1 MNKFVTKAS
10 LVFTMLLGLIVLAG
24 CSEHDRNY
32 LTAIAITPANPSI
45 AMGLDKQFIATGTYA
60 DGTSSDITNSTTWSS
75 ADPAVATINASG
87 LATGFVTGST
97 VITASVSSS
106 PNIPAA
112 TTTLMVTDAML
123 TALAITPTNPSIAN
137 GLTKQFMATGT
148 YTDGTSPDVTASV
161 VWSSTDPL
169 VATINASGLASGVAS
184 GSSVITATL
193 GAEETTAE
201 LTVTDAV
208 LSSIALTPAAPS
220 IANGLTQQLTATG
233 TYSDGI
239 SADITASASWSSAD
253 MLVAT
258 VNESGLAS
266 GIAVGSSLITA
277 TFETLSTTS
286 LLTVT
291 DAILTSIAVTPV
303 NPSIAKGLTQQLTA
317 MGTYSDGTSND
328 ITSSATWSSGDTL
341 VATVNVNGLASGMT
355 VGSSLMTA
363 TVDALSGNTRLNVTA
378 ATLSSIAVTPFN
390 PSTPMGL
397 TKQLTATGTYS
408 DGTSN
413 DISVSVIWT
422 SADTLVATVS
432 STGLASGLTE
442 GTSLISA
449 TSGALSGSTTLTVS
463 AATLSSI
470 AVTPVNPSIAKG
482 LTQQLTATGTYSDA
496 TTVNITTSV
505 IWSSG
510 DILVATM
517 NPNGQLTS
525 GLANG
530 VGLGNALITATE
542 GSVSGSTTLTVTA
555 ATLSSIV
562 VTPINPTIPSGVNK
576 QFAATGTYS
585 DSSVADITA
594 KVTWSSSDIL
604 VATVN
609 NDGLTSGIAAGSAS
623 ITATL
628 AALSDA
634 TTLTVT
640 SATLNSIDV
649 TPVNPSIVKG
659 ASQQLVATGNY
670 SDASSTDI
678 SSTVIWSSGD
688 ILVATMNPNGML
700 NSGRATGIE
709 VGSSVIEATLG
720 AVSANTTL
728 NVTAALPNNPLA
740 PELGEVKRFVI
751 LASQAI
757 TTTSGSALVDG
768 DLGILDQARTYF
780 AGFTA
785 GVNAGEFTELTNG
798 LSYAG
803 DDSTPPYVVP
813 VPYASMVAFINQS
826 RTDLGI
832 AYNFLAADPNPNAA
846 TQVCPIELGNL
857 TLTRGVYKTA
867 SDVTLQTGTLTLD
880 GEGDPDSVF
889 IFTIGGNLTSGAPGG
904 DIVLINGAQA
914 KNVYWRTAG
923 KTVIGTNTSFSGN
936 VFAWSEVNV
945 LTGASVT
952 GRLFAVTDQVTLNA
966 NAVTKAN

>member
-24 CSEHDRNY
+24 CSEHDRND

-60 DGTSSDITNSTTWSS
+60 DGTSSDITNSATWSS

-87 LATGFVTGST
+87 LATGIDTGST

-123 TALAITPTNPSIAN
+123 TALAITPANPSIAN

-161 VWSSTDPL
+161 IWSSTDPL
-169 VATINASGLASGVAS
+169 VATINATGLASGVAS

-193 GAEETTAE
+193 GAEEATTE
-201 LTVTDAV
+201 LTVTDAI
-208 LSSIALTPAAPS
+208 LSSIALTPAAPG

-253 MLVAT
+253 ILVAT

-277 TFETLSTTS
+277 TFETLSATS

-317 MGTYSDGTSND
+317 MGTYSD
-328 ITSSATWSSGDTL
+328 
-341 VATVNVNGLASGMT
+341 
-355 VGSSLMTA
+355 
-363 TVDALSGNTRLNVTA
+363 
-378 ATLSSIAVTPFN
+378 
-390 PSTPMGL
+390 
-397 TKQLTATGTYS
+397 
-408 DGTSN
+408 
-413 DISVSVIWT
+413 
-422 SADTLVATVS
+422 
-432 STGLASGLTE
+432 
-442 GTSLISA
+442 
-449 TSGALSGSTTLTVS
+449 
-463 AATLSSI
+463 
-470 AVTPVNPSIAKG
+470 
-482 LTQQLTATGTYSDA
+482 A

-517 NPNGQLTS
+517 NPNGQLIS

-530 VGLGNALITATE
+530 VDLGNALITATE
-542 GSVSGSTTLTVTA
+542 GSVSGSTSLTITA

-576 QFAATGTYS
+576 QFAATGIYS

-594 KVTWSSSDIL
+594 TVIWSSSDTL

-609 NDGLTSGIAAGSAS
+609 NSGLASGIVAGSAS

-659 ASQQLVATGNY
+659 ASQQFVATGNY
-670 SDASSTDI
+670 SDASAIDI

-728 NVTAALPNNPLA
+728 DVTGALLNNPLA

-768 DLGILDQARTYF
+768 DLGILDQARSYY

-945 LTGASVT
+945 LTGANVT
-952 GRLFAVTDQVTLNA
+952 GRLFAVTDQVTLDA